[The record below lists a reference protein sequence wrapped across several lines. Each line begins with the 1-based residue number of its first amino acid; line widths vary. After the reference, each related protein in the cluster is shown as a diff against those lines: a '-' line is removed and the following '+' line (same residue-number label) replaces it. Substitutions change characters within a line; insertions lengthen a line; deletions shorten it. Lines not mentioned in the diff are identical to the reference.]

1 MNKIIRVVLVEP
13 RKKAVIKTINGSL
26 ENMQKIVGGYIEAI
40 ALDDKNTLIYNEE
53 GRIRNLPFCRALVD
67 DRKIVRN
74 VIAGTFFI
82 CAREGTEYASLDDN
96 SAKKYQEQFLLP
108 EALQKIGG
116 KYVISRFDPEKKGGT
131 SV

>member
-1 MNKIIRVVLVEP
+1 MNKIIRVVLVES
-13 RKKAVIKTINGSL
+13 RKKAVVKAINGSL
-26 ENMQKIVGGYIEAI
+26 ENMQKLVGGYIEAI
-40 ALDDKNTLIYNEE
+40 ALDEKHTLICNEE

-82 CAREGTEYASLDDN
+82 CAREGTEYTGLDDA
-96 SAKKYQEQFLLP
+96 SVQKYMEQFLLP

-116 KYVISRFDPEKKGGT
+116 RFVISRFDPEKKGGT
-131 SV
+131 SI